1 MGVTMTGPLAMHR
14 PLIAL
19 LLTLLA
25 ALALPGAGQ
34 AQDSALRPLLDGN
47 AARGWEAVGRI
58 DMAGGGFCTGTLIA
72 PDRLLTA
79 AHCLFDRDTGRRL
92 NTADLEFRAGLR
104 GGRAAASR
112 GLRRAV
118 IHPDYV
124 FTRAPS
130 AGEVTKD
137 LALLELD
144 QPIRNT
150 RIHPFRVSRQV
161 GRGTEVGIVSY
172 AKGRAGHPSLQEICN
187 VLGTA
192 GPALVMDC
200 AVDFGASGS
209 PVFRDEAGAMRLV
222 SVVSSMAE
230 LDGRRVALGMDL
242 ARPLATLRA
251 ALETDT
257 EVFDTVPGR
266 ARVLAPGERSE
277 TGARFVRP

>member
-1 MGVTMTGPLAMHR
+1 VLS
-14 PLIAL
+14 
-19 LLTLLA
+19 LLA
-25 ALALPGAGQ
+25 ALILPGATA
-34 AQDSALRPLLDGN
+34 AQDGELQPLLNGDE
-47 AARGWEAVGRI
+47 ARGWEAVGRV

-72 PDRLLTA
+72 PDQVLTA
-79 AHCLFDRDTGRRL
+79 AHCLFDRDTGRAL
-92 NTADLEFRAGLR
+92 DTADLEFRAGLR
-104 GGRAAASR
+104 EGRAEASR
-112 GLRRAV
+112 RLRRAV

-124 FTRAPS
+124 FAHSPS
-130 AGEVTKD
+130 ADQVTSD

-144 QPIRNT
+144 QPIRST
-150 RIHPFRVSRQV
+150 RVHPFPVSSSV
-161 GRGTEVGIVSY
+161 NRGTKVGIVSY

-209 PVFRDEAGAMRLV
+209 PIFREEAGGMRLV

-251 ALETDT
+251 VLETDT
-257 EVFDTVPGR
+257 EVFDTVPGQ
-266 ARVLAPGERSE
+266 ARVLGPGERSE
-277 TGARFVRP
+277 TGALFVRP